1 MTETTQA
8 TRQIGEASLPS
19 PGTWAID
26 PDHAEVA
33 FIGRHFMMT
42 KVRGRFTEVFGSV
55 IVAEDPSRSSVDVTI
70 GMASV
75 SSGSTNRD
83 DHIRSA
89 DLFDVERFPQAT
101 FTSTSVDWAVDS
113 GRVAGDLTILDVT
126 RSVSLD
132 VSFSG
137 HVRDPW
143 GNDRAIFSASTTINR
158 EDFGVTW
165 NAALDTG
172 GVLVSKEITIE
183 IEVETILARD

>member
-1 MTETTQA
+1 MSETTQA
-8 TRQIGEASLPS
+8 TRQVGGTALPA
-19 PGTWAID
+19 PGTWSID

-42 KVRGRFTEVFGSV
+42 KVRGRFTDVSGEV
-55 IVAEDPSRSSVDVTI
+55 IVAEDPSQSSVDVTI

-75 SSGSTNRD
+75 SSGSTTRD

-101 FTSTSVDWAVDS
+101 FVSKRVDWVAES
-113 GRVAGDLTILDVT
+113 GKVVGNLTILDVT
-126 RSVSLD
+126 KSVSLD

-137 HVRDPW
+137 HIRDPW

-165 NAALDTG
+165 NAALETG

-183 IEVETILARD
+183 IEVETILDRD